1 MTRSRILQRDEEAQ
15 MPGSGIILLI
25 AVALV
30 FVGLLL
36 AASGSWSIGIGC
48 IGVGCLL
55 GGFGGVGSIETPWG
69 TIVGSAG
76 VILIVI
82 AFAVNQIFHR

>member
-1 MTRSRILQRDEEAQ
+1 MKERDEAQ
-15 MPGSGIILLI
+15 MPGSGILLLI
-25 AVALV
+25 AVVLV

-36 AASGSWSIGIGC
+36 AASGSWSIGIAC

-69 TIVGSAG
+69 TIVGTAG
-76 VILIVI
+76 IILIVI